1 MLNVSFKRCAPVF
14 VEPLESRR
22 LLSAAGP
29 TAQEQYVLELINRGR
44 ADPTAEAARYHTD
57 LNEGLAPG
65 TITSDAKQPLTFN
78 QALLDSADGHS
89 QWMLQSQLFSHTGAN
104 GSSPD
109 QRMVAAGYTL
119 APPYEWAENIAWQS
133 QVSATDIST
142 DTLDAIHQN
151 LYVDTPEVDRGHR
164 LNLMDPNLKEV
175 GVGLELGPFIGYNA
189 VMQTED
195 YAYSGTQSFL
205 TGVAYSDTVT
215 ADHFYT
221 VGEGL
226 GGITVTAK
234 RASDGA
240 VFSTTTWA
248 SGGYSLALAPGTYTV
263 TATGA
268 SLHGTVTDSNVVIG
282 AQNVEADFN
291 PLASTG
297 GTGGTSG
304 NSTPPV
310 AALNRHKYAY
320 TSANGHYFCFTVTFS
335 GTSALV
341 PSSLGN
347 LQVSGPNRFTGQA
360 NLDRIFQT
368 QNGGNTLVAI
378 YYVKRPRGSWTA
390 GDLGLYAV
398 RLPAHQVADSFGTMN
413 DAEALGSLRIVLS
426 A

>member
-1 MLNVSFKRCAPVF
+1 VPNVSSKRRTPVF

-65 TITSDAKQPLTFN
+65 TISSDAKQPLAFN

-89 QWMLQSQLFSHTGAN
+89 QWMLQSQLFSHNGAN
-104 GSSPD
+104 GSTPD
-109 QRMVAAGYTL
+109 QRMAAAGYTL
-119 APPYEWAENIAWQS
+119 APPFEWAENIAWQS
-133 QVSATDIST
+133 QVSPTSIST

-151 LYVDTPEVDRGHR
+151 LYVDTPELDRGHR
-164 LNLMDPNLKEV
+164 LNLMNPDLKEV
-175 GVGLELGPFIGYNA
+175 GVGVELGPFIGYNA

-195 YAYSGTQSFL
+195 YAYSGSQSFL
-205 TGVAYSDTVT
+205 TGVAYSDTVA

-234 RASDGA
+234 RNSDGA
-240 VFSTTTWA
+240 VFSTTTWG

-268 SLHGTVTDSNVVIG
+268 ALHGTVTDSNVVIG
-282 AQNVEADFN
+282 SQNVEADFT
-291 PLASTG
+291 PLPGDTG
-297 GTGGTSG
+297 GTNGS
-304 NSTPPV
+304 STPPV
-310 AALNRHKYAY
+310 AALNRHRYGY
-320 TSANGHYFCFTVTFS
+320 TSANGHYFCFTVTYS
-335 GTSALV
+335 GSNPLV
-341 PSSLGN
+341 ASSLGN
-347 LQVSGPNRFTGQA
+347 LQVSGPHRFSGQA

-378 YYVKRPRGSWTA
+378 YYVKRPRGSWSA
-390 GDLGLYAV
+390 ADLGLYAIK
-398 RLPAHQVADSFGTMN
+398 LPAHQVQDSLGTMN
-413 DAEALGSLRIVLS
+413 DAESLGSLRIVLS
-426 A
+426 T